1 MSNFTFILS
10 RKNQAIGQ
18 IAWFCG
24 GDDGNGALQGD
35 KNAVKQLQDA
45 IELAI
50 QEEWECAYPRPYHI
64 VVHDPLNYIDEM
76 VTVLEQAGFD
86 MPIVLYPYTAQAQ
99 KEQREKDKQIL
110 VEDPPPFKLRKCH

>member
-1 MSNFTFILS
+1 MNNFTFILS

-35 KNAVKQLQDA
+35 NNAVKQLQDA

-50 QEEWECAYPRPYHI
+50 QEEWEGAYPRPYHV

-86 MPIVLYPYTAQAQ
+86 MPMVLYPYTAQAQ
-99 KEQREKDKQIL
+99 KEQREKDKQL
-110 VEDPPPFKLRKCH
+110 LAENPPPFKLRKCY